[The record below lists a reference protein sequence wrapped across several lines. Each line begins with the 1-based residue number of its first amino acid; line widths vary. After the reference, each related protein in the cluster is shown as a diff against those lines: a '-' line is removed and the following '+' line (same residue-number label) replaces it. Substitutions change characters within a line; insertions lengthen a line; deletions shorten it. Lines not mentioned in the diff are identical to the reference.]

1 MRLSTLIWISLAAL
15 LAAFFSQL
23 FGWEAIRSGI
33 LIVWAAFLLLLA
45 MTRGMR
51 WTSALTYLSVAA
63 LVGAV
68 ACQLAGWQSV
78 RGWLLLAWAALL
90 LPVAVGLFS
99 HPMRGPA
106 WGLFVGFWGVV
117 GALWLIV
124 LQLLVVAGVLG
135 GEPYRDWA
143 AWPIGLIGLWFFVA
157 SSLGFGAERIPRLV
171 DALGML
177 AGAGLILISIAT
189 WTAASPEMVRTA
201 GFFAA
206 VMYSLY
212 AISLGWVF
220 WGTQNVTHR
229 FRGLSIERAT

>member
-1 MRLSTLIWISLAAL
+1 
-15 LAAFFSQL
+15 
-23 FGWEAIRSGI
+23 
-33 LIVWAAFLLLLA
+33 
-45 MTRGMR
+45 MR
-51 WTSALTYLSVAA
+51 WTSVLTYLS
-63 LVGAV
+63 AV
-68 ACQLAGWQSV
+68 ALLGAAVSQLAGWTTV
-78 RGWLLLAWAALL
+78 RGWFLLAWAALL

-135 GEPYRDWA
+135 GEAYRDWA
-143 AWPIGLIGLWFFVA
+143 AWPVGLVGLWFFVA
-157 SSLGFGAERIPRLV
+157 SSFGFGAERFPRGV
-171 DALGML
+171 DAHGML
-177 AGAGLILISIAT
+177 AGVGLLLISTAT

-206 VMYSLY
+206 IMYGLY

-220 WGTQNVTHR
+220 WGTQDVTHT
-229 FRGLSIERAT
+229 FRGLSVQRAVSP